1 MLHAQQTQS
10 TSNDRDEHT
19 HVSTVVTSFYILTR
33 TGNTEVVRKGCFTFM
48 VGFSI
53 VVFLQI
59 SLTEDLEGQMAA
71 DSYTTRLS
79 PHSYF
84 DICVGNEPGFS
95 VFCSSLRIVG
105 EETLMLHVHVQQTQ
119 GMIH

>member
-1 MLHAQQTQS
+1 MLSKTQS

-19 HVSTVVTSFYILTR
+19 HVSTVLTSFYILT
-33 TGNTEVVRKGCFTFM
+33 GAGYTELVRKGCFTFM

-71 DSYTTRLS
+71 DSYSTRRS

-84 DICVGNEPGFS
+84 DIYVGNEPGLS
-95 VFCSSLRIVG
+95 ILCSSLRIVG

-119 GMIH
+119 GTIH